1 MSTTTVAPRTK
12 PLKVAMASFIGT
24 GIEYYDF
31 FIYGT
36 AAALVFP
43 KLFFPEQS
51 PLMAT
56 LLSFAT
62 FGVGFFARPVGGVV
76 FGHFGDRIGRKK
88 MLVISLMGMGGATF
102 CMGLLPGYAT
112 IGILA
117 PILLTVL
124 RILQGFCVGGE
135 WGGAT
140 LMAVEHAPVGKRGLY
155 GAFPQMGAPAGTALA
170 TVAFLTVAQL
180 PDEQFLTWGW
190 RIPFLLSAALV
201 VVGLFIRLTIGES
214 PEFVAVHEHKEEVKL
229 PIKVAFQK
237 YWRQILLVAGIYF
250 SQGIFAYICI
260 SYFVS
265 YATAVVKL
273 DRTYALL
280 GVFVAGIVAV
290 FLYGYFGS
298 LSDRI
303 GRKTTYMI
311 GAVAMGVS
319 IWPAVALINTG
330 NPWLFALA
338 IVLVF
343 GVAMAPAGGAT
354 GSLFSLMFGA
364 EVRYTGVSVGYTLS
378 QITGSAFAPLIA
390 VALYGAFGNTNAL
403 VIYLL
408 AASAVSIISLLL
420 LPGPWGRKEAAR
432 QLEYARR
439 RPPSPSTTAPP
450 QS

>member
-88 MLVISLMGMGGATF
+88 MLVISLMGMGAATF

-180 PDEQFLTWGW
+180 PDEQFLSWGW

-273 DRTYALL
+273 DRTSALL

-290 FLYGYFGS
+290 FLYGFFGS

-311 GAVAMGVS
+311 GAVAMAVS

-330 NPWLFALA
+330 NPWLFAARHRAGLRCRDGPGRRRHRIAVLA
-338 IVLVF
+338 DVRRRGPLHRGLRRLHPLPDHRV
-343 GVAMAPAGGAT
+343 GVRPADRGRPLRRDRQHQRPGHLPAGRLRGLDHLAAPAARPLGPQGSRQAT
-354 GSLFSLMFGA
+354 RIRAGTRRSH
-364 EVRYTGVSVGYTLS
+364 
-378 QITGSAFAPLIA
+378 
-390 VALYGAFGNTNAL
+390 
-403 VIYLL
+403 
-408 AASAVSIISLLL
+408 
-420 LPGPWGRKEAAR
+420 
-432 QLEYARR
+432 RR
-439 RPPSPSTTAPP
+439 RPRHS
-450 QS
+450 

>member
-88 MLVISLMGMGGATF
+88 MLVISLMGMGVRDLPDGSAARLRHHRHPGADPARP
-102 CMGLLPGYAT
+102 LL
-112 IGILA
+112 
-117 PILLTVL
+117 
-124 RILQGFCVGGE
+124 RMLQGFCVGGE

-170 TVAFLTVAQL
+170 TLAFLAVAQL

-214 PEFVAVHEHKEEVKL
+214 PEFVAVHEHHDEVKL

-237 YWRQILLVAGIYF
+237 YWKEILLVAGIYF

-265 YATAVVKL
+265 YGTA
-273 DRTYALL
+273 R
-280 GVFVAGIVAV
+280 GQ
-290 FLYGYFGS
+290 
-298 LSDRI
+298 
-303 GRKTTYMI
+303 
-311 GAVAMGVS
+311 
-319 IWPAVALINTG
+319 
-330 NPWLFALA
+330 
-338 IVLVF
+338 
-343 GVAMAPAGGAT
+343 
-354 GSLFSLMFGA
+354 A
-364 EVRYTGVSVGYTLS
+364 EPHRR
-378 QITGSAFAPLIA
+378 P
-390 VALYGAFGNTNAL
+390 
-403 VIYLL
+403 
-408 AASAVSIISLLL
+408 
-420 LPGPWGRKEAAR
+420 
-432 QLEYARR
+432 ARR
-439 RPPSPSTTAPP
+439 VRRRHRRGVPVRVLRFAVGPDRPQDHLHDRRRRHGRLGLARRSP
-450 QS
+450 

>member
-1 MSTTTVAPRTK
+1 MSTTTVAPRTN
-12 PLKVAMASFIGT
+12 PLKVALASFIGT

-88 MLVISLMGMGGATF
+88 MLVISLVGMGGATF

-117 PILLTVL
+117 PFLLTVL

-280 GVFVAGIVAV
+280 GVFVAGLVAV
-290 FLYGYFGS
+290 FLYGFFGS

-330 NPWLFALA
+330 NPWLFSLA

-390 VALYGAFGNTNAL
+390 VALYGAFGTTNAL

-432 QLEYARR
+432 QLDYAKDK
-439 RPPSPSTTAPP
+439 SAADAHSH
-450 QS
+450 S